1 MQVELINSNSNN
13 MVEVKY
19 IVTLQEDVLSSE
31 LVVTNSKSSLL
42 QLTGSILSHLTVSTP
57 DATYV
62 VGLEGSNFF
71 NISPVLSNFGI
82 IPPESGQKNEFGFGQ
97 FWGQEAL
104 KELLPGWVARNEAAE
119 SSQRQREE
127 EKEGEEDDDYKHL
140 SKELCRLYT
149 SAPRYFTVIDRVLFL
164 QQLHAKIS
172 F

>member
-1 MQVELINSNSNN
+1 MQVELINSNSN

-104 KELLPGWVARNEAAE
+104 KELLPGWGARNETAE
-119 SSQRQREE
+119 SIQRQREE

-140 SKELCRLYT
+140 SKELSRLYT